1 LVFLFAY
8 SMAECM
14 ESHSICV
21 CPGSKNLWFTTFR

>member
-1 LVFLFAY
+1 LVFLFGY

-21 CPGSKNLWFTTFR
+21 CPGSKNL